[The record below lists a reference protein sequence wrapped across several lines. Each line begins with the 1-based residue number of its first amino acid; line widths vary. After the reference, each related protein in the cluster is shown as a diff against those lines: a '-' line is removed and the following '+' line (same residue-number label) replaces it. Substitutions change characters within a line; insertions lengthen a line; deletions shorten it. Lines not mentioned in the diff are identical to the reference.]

1 MTNQQENKT
10 YISIH
15 WWIED
20 VQEVAQ
26 EKFDKNLSD
35 DDAFKVLQFAR
46 STHNACVGI
55 NWDVLYSAIE
65 TLEKSGDI
73 TLLEEKAK
81 FETGAYG
88 YISDDQIT
96 KEYGE

>member
-26 EKFDKNLSD
+26 EKFNKNLSD
-35 DDAFKVLQFAR
+35 EDALKVLQFVSR
-46 STHNACVGI
+46 SHDACIGI
-55 NWDVLYSAIE
+55 NWDVLYCAIE
-65 TLEKSGDI
+65 TLEESGDI
-73 TLLEEKAK
+73 TLLEDLNK
-81 FETGAYG
+81 
-88 YISDDQIT
+88 
-96 KEYGE
+96 